1 MNETHEEFDYK
12 LPLYI
17 KIAIPII
24 IIISISL
31 MAFTGDDDSYKHVK
45 ETIKEIRFSGTF
57 EKGYIEIDTDIQ
69 TYIVKRE
76 DVTFEKGSGLQDVF
90 KADYNYK
97 GELMHPYIELTEESE
112 KKLNKIYAKMFNE
125 TLTLSEE

>member
-24 IIISISL
+24 IIIAISL
-31 MAFTGDDDSYKHVK
+31 MAFTGNDDSYKHVK
-45 ETIKEIRFSGTF
+45 ENIEEIRFSGTF

-76 DVTFEKGSGLQDVF
+76 DVTFKESYNRNETF
-90 KADYNYK
+90 NADYNYK
-97 GELMHPYIELTEESE
+97 GELINSRIELTEESE